1 MNHKTKT
8 MKTRIKN
15 FATLTI
21 TALAL
26 AFAPKA
32 SAQPA
37 GLHWAEMSLS
47 GGASRVPALTT
58 NVIANGLTS
67 TNIYGLPGTY
77 SNLCMSVDEF
87 DYVGFTWKYGAGS
100 NATVQ
105 VFKSMDNQVTY
116 EAIPSFSFSGP
127 ATSSGA
133 FSTNA
138 LLDVHG
144 VSHLAFVLKNAS
156 TIDESN
162 ALVEINLKSPKF
174 GAKQATQ

>member
-1 MNHKTKT
+1 
-8 MKTRIKN
+8 MKTRIN
-15 FATLTI
+15 ILATLTI
-21 TALAL
+21 AVITFS
-26 AFAPKA
+26 FAPNA
-32 SAQPA
+32 PAQPA
-37 GLHWAEMSLS
+37 GLHWVENALS
-47 GGASRVPALTT
+47 GGTSRVPASTT

-77 SNLCMSVDEF
+77 SNLCISVDEF
-87 DYVGFTWKYGAGS
+87 DYVGFTWKYGVGS

-116 EAIPSFSFSGP
+116 EANPSYSFSGP
-127 ATSSGA
+127 TTSSGA

-144 VSHLAFVLKNAS
+144 VSHLAFVLQNAS

-162 ALVEINLKSPKF
+162 AYLIVNLKSPKW